1 MVHFQLFLKD
11 QCVVELPDALICDGI
26 IDEDN
31 LKLLN
36 RDINWLKKELKKQGV
51 DKIEDVFIVCQKRAT
66 Y

>member
-1 MVHFQLFLKD
+1 MVQLSIIPKD

-36 RDINWLKKELKKQGV
+36 RDINWLKKELKNKV
-51 DKIEDVFIVCQKRAT
+51 
-66 Y
+66 

>member
-1 MVHFQLFLKD
+1 M
-11 QCVVELPDALICDGI
+11 I

-51 DKIEDVFIVCQKRAT
+51 DKIEDVFYCVPEKGHLLVIKK
-66 Y
+66 